1 MTRMRVAI
9 GCTMALAASTMI
21 AGCQTHSAGKAGG
34 DTTVLT
40 LATIDDVNDNG
51 QSYGPQAFVDSLVTV
66 SGGRFKVEVTQHY
79 GNGSAQA
86 ESNLV
91 KAIASGTI
99 DGGWPSTRSFANAGI
114 PGFAT
119 VEAPMTIS
127 SYAAEKELVS
137 GPVAG
142 ELLRRLDGSGVV
154 GLGLAVGPLRQPFAT
169 HAPLLAPADWHG
181 VRFRVFNSPVQADTV
196 TALGAVPVNI
206 GQSWTEEVRSGNLRG
221 AEFDIAQYA
230 HNAYATEAGDV
241 TANVVLWPKVFV
253 LSLSK
258 KRFDSLTSQQQ
269 GWVREAAA
277 QAVKASADA
286 SYDDSTI
293 AQSLCITGVRF
304 YDASAAQIA
313 ALRSKVRPV
322 LDKLAMT
329 TSDAALLRAIQAIA
343 RRHPTPEPLNVPADC
358 R

>member
-1 MTRMRVAI
+1 M
-9 GCTMALAASTMI
+9 
-21 AGCQTHSAGKAGG
+21 
-34 DTTVLT
+34 
-40 LATIDDVNDNG
+40 
-51 QSYGPQAFVDSLVTV
+51 
-66 SGGRFKVEVTQHY
+66 
-79 GNGSAQA
+79 
-86 ESNLV
+86 
-91 KAIASGTI
+91 
-99 DGGWPSTRSFANAGI
+99 
-114 PGFAT
+114 
-119 VEAPMTIS
+119 
-127 SYAAEKELVS
+127 
-137 GPVAG
+137 
-142 ELLRRLDGSGVV
+142 
-154 GLGLAVGPLRQPFAT
+154 
-169 HAPLLAPADWHG
+169 
-181 VRFRVFNSPVQADTV
+181 
-196 TALGAVPVNI
+196 
-206 GQSWTEEVRSGNLRG
+206 
-221 AEFDIAQYA
+221 
-230 HNAYATEAGDV
+230 

-277 QAVKASADA
+277 QAVKASVDA
-286 SYDDSTI
+286 SYDDSTV

>member
-1 MTRMRVAI
+1 
-9 GCTMALAASTMI
+9 
-21 AGCQTHSAGKAGG
+21 
-34 DTTVLT
+34 
-40 LATIDDVNDNG
+40 
-51 QSYGPQAFVDSLVTV
+51 
-66 SGGRFKVEVTQHY
+66 
-79 GNGSAQA
+79 
-86 ESNLV
+86 
-91 KAIASGTI
+91 
-99 DGGWPSTRSFANAGI
+99 
-114 PGFAT
+114 
-119 VEAPMTIS
+119 
-127 SYAAEKELVS
+127 
-137 GPVAG
+137 
-142 ELLRRLDGSGVV
+142 
-154 GLGLAVGPLRQPFAT
+154 
-169 HAPLLAPADWHG
+169 
-181 VRFRVFNSPVQADTV
+181 VFNSPVQADTV

-206 GQSWTEEVRSGNLRG
+206 GTSWTEEVRSGNLRG

-230 HNAYATEAGDV
+230 HNGYATEAGDV